1 MSKEYFLCAKRFV
14 QIPYCRS
21 GKCYRTTCE
30 VEFGI
35 TSLTRQKASASQWL
49 EIRRVHLG
57 IESGLHYRR
66 GIILKEDAARI
77 TLLLITRP
85 FPIV

>member
-35 TSLTRQKASASQWL
+35 TSLTRQKV